1 MMTKNSFILR
11 FALLFLS
18 YFLFSFKPYPNTPE
32 PAPDWFVALC
42 FLLPFIVG
50 AIWFVYH
57 YFFAKKVDYVVFRKW
72 TAFTEDSWI
81 QSHFCLALRIYFSEE
96 ANQPE
101 KIQFIKKY
109 LIDKFPVLE
118 EEFDFYLRSAIKEPI
133 DMHSLTIW
141 LNTRLTYDQKLKL
154 LYFLFKVA
162 MVDGVMDGREMV
174 YLTKISTILEVS
186 PKDFDEIYAT
196 YKQKEQTKSTTSY
209 SKESRRKTA
218 ARVLGISEFASL
230 DEIKKAY
237 RMLAKK
243 YHPDANAF
251 EDEDEQLLA
260 EERFK
265 EISIA
270 YDYLIQL

>member
-1 MMTKNSFILR
+1 MNNGLARLALVFSSF
-11 FALLFLS
+11 
-18 YFLFSFKPYPNTPE
+18 FLFSFKPYPNNPD
-32 PAPDWFVALC
+32 PPPDWVVALC

-50 AIWFVYH
+50 GTWFLYHH
-57 YFFAKKVDYVVFRKW
+57 YFARKIDYVVFKKW
-72 TAFTEDSWI
+72 KTFTEDSWI

-133 DMHSLTIW
+133 DMQALTIW
-141 LNTRLTYDQKLKL
+141 LNTRLAYDQKLKL

-162 MVDGVMDGREMV
+162 MVDGTMDGREMV
-174 YLTKISTILEVS
+174 YLSKISTILEVS
-186 PKDFDEIYAT
+186 PKDFDSIYAS
-196 YKQKEQTKSTTSY
+196 YKQKEQTKSTRSI
-209 SKESRRKTA
+209 SKENRIKTA
-218 ARVLGISEFASL
+218 ARVLGISEFASI

-237 RMLAKK
+237 RLLAKK
-243 YHPDANAF
+243 YHPDVNAF
-251 EDEDEQLLA
+251 ADEDEQLLA